1 MEDLGKLLA
10 IRILAV
16 VVLAIDAASTGVAGY
31 AYFVALPP
39 IMSTVD
45 QTVQYLSDLRA
56 PEIDLEQS
64 AAKIRSAAANM
75 PTCADA
81 QYGGC
86 TTFDLRQTKAD
97 LESLAVSLEETDGS
111 IKEKVASLEERIH
124 QVAGQLAHVRLLAT
138 GIVGWMLAIS
148 IMLMISG
155 ITFLLID
162 KKIEARPYRAARGFI
177 SESEA

>member
-1 MEDLGKLLA
+1 MLA

-16 VVLAIDAASTGVAGY
+16 MLLAIGAASTGIAGY
-31 AYFVALPP
+31 AFFVALPP

-75 PTCADA
+75 PTCADT

-86 TTFDLRQTKAD
+86 TIFDLGKTKAD
-97 LESLAVSLEETDGS
+97 LESLAVSLEETDGG
-111 IKEKVASLEERIH
+111 IDAKVAGLEEKIH
-124 QVAGQLAHVRLLAT
+124 QVAGQLTHVRLLAT

-148 IMLMISG
+148 VMLMISRV
-155 ITFLLID
+155 TFLLID
-162 KKIEARPYRAARGFI
+162 KKIEERIHHAAKGFI

>member
-1 MEDLGKLLA
+1 MLA
-10 IRILAV
+10 IRILAIT
-16 VVLAIDAASTGVAGY
+16 VLAIGAASTGIAGY
-31 AYFVALPP
+31 AFFIALPP
-39 IMSTVD
+39 LMSTVD
-45 QTVQYLSDLRA
+45 QTVQYLSHLSA

-75 PTCADA
+75 PTCADE

-86 TTFDLRQTKAD
+86 TIFDLGQTKAD

-111 IKEKVASLEERIH
+111 IKEKVAGLEERIH
-124 QVAGQLAHVRLLAT
+124 QVAGQLTIVRPLAT

-148 IMLMISG
+148 VMLMISG
-155 ITFLLID
+155 VTFLLID
-162 KKIEARPYRAARGFI
+162 KKIEERVHRAAKGFI